1 MSYYSIANEILDILE
16 TVRDAPG
23 SRLASVYDTE
33 VPTSITYPYAV
44 VSTGEATEEILDTST
59 NKTLYRFWIRAVN
72 VADDKASTETTMRRL
87 ADDIL
92 AELRKRAHQNLGGT
106 VDNVLPFTLSW
117 WWENTSWTLPSR
129 YFDIRID
136 VLKHYSID

>member
-33 VPTSITYPYAV
+33 VPTSTTYPYAV

-117 WWENTSWTLPSR
+117 WWENTSWTVPSR

>member
-59 NKTLYRFWIRAVN
+59 NKTLYRF
-72 VADDKASTETTMRRL
+72 
-87 ADDIL
+87 
-92 AELRKRAHQNLGGT
+92 
-106 VDNVLPFTLSW
+106 
-117 WWENTSWTLPSR
+117 
-129 YFDIRID
+129 
-136 VLKHYSID
+136 